1 MFDNGR
7 KTIGVFL
14 NRAEL
19 AFQQEFSKYLIA
31 AAQERDYNVAFMTSY
46 GVREKNTAYD
56 VSESD
61 IVDFAPIEKFA
72 ATVVALDTYD
82 TPLFRNKLIAAL
94 KKRAKGPVVSFRE
107 QSKDF
112 YSVISNANREVDTI
126 IEHLVQAHGAKR
138 ICFMAG
144 YIGHYDSN
152 VRLEKYYEA
161 MAKWNLPICENSV
174 FYGDMWTRKGE
185 EAYEFFFSDPINVP
199 DAVICANDFM
209 ARSLCEALNKHG
221 KYVPEDVIICGF
233 DNAPEAREHSPQL
246 TTVGLDYELM
256 AKETIKLIDDVIDGV
271 ERECVVDVPA
281 EVLYR
286 ESCGCHL
293 EREVNYVDAVRYKTA
308 NEVLDQHM
316 EQLYFSIDMHSSK
329 SMNDI
334 KQSIKQGLDLLGDY
348 DDFYLC
354 CFNNNHDGQGIESL
368 AGEISATMEIGFK
381 NGKMLDRCIQF
392 EQKKLLPEMV
402 SDDSLKVYYFRVLHN
417 RERSFGYTAISYKN
431 RVECLNAFYHD
442 WNLTISLALN
452 DYYVRRQME
461 ELIAINKENSLKDY
475 MTKVSNRLGLDDY
488 LERKWEDW
496 LAENRYVA
504 FLSADLDGL
513 KKINDTYGHKE
524 GDWVICQLAKVLQ
537 LSLENSG
544 IVARTGGDE
553 FLIVIYGDEED
564 IAEELIANIKKRLQR
579 LNDTSCKP
587 YAIDCSI
594 GSYVVKLKDDI
605 SLQECIL
612 NSDMEMYK
620 IKKKKGSNRND

>member
-1 MFDNGR
+1 VFDNGR
-7 KTIGVFL
+7 ETIGVFL

-31 AAQERDYNVAFMTSY
+31 AAQEKDYNVAFMTSY
-46 GVREKNTAYD
+46 GVRDKNNAYD

-94 KKRAKGPVVSFRE
+94 KKRANGPVVSFRE
-107 QSKDF
+107 QAKDF
-112 YSVISNANREVDTI
+112 YSVISNANNEVGNI
-126 IEHLVQAHGAKR
+126 VEHLVKVHNVRR

-144 YIGHYDSN
+144 YVGHYDSN

-161 MAKWNLPICENSV
+161 MAKWDLPICHNSV

-185 EAYEFFFSDPINVP
+185 EAYELFFSEPSNIP

-209 ARSLCEALNKHG
+209 ARSLCEALDKHG
-221 KYVPEDVIICGF
+221 INVPNDVKVCGF
-233 DNAPEAREHSPQL
+233 DNAVEAREYSPQL

-256 AKETIKLIDDVIDGV
+256 ARETVNLIDDLLNGKK
-271 ERECVVDVPA
+271 RECVVDVPA
-281 EVLYR
+281 SVIYR
-286 ESCGCHL
+286 ESCGCHID
-293 EREVNYVDAVRYKTA
+293 EDEKHKDVVRYKTA

-329 SMNDI
+329 TLSDI
-334 KQSIKQGLDLLGDY
+334 KETVRQGLDLLGEY

-354 CFNNNHDGQGIESL
+354 CFNNNNDGQGIQSL
-368 AGEISATMEIGFK
+368 AGDISATMEIGFR
-381 NGKMLDRCIQF
+381 NGKLLDRCIQF
-392 EQKKLLPEMV
+392 EQKNLLPEMV
-402 SDDSLKVYYFRVLHN
+402 SDSSLKVYYFRVLHN

-461 ELIAINKENSLKDY
+461 ELIAINKDNSLKDY

-488 LERKWEDW
+488 LERKWDEW
-496 LAENRYVA
+496 LAEERYVA

-513 KKINDTYGHKE
+513 KKINDTYGHNE

-544 IVARTGGDE
+544 IIARTGGDE
-553 FLIVIYGDEED
+553 FLIVIYGDQEN
-564 IAEELIANIKKRLQR
+564 IAQELVANIKKRLHR
-579 LNDTSCKP
+579 LNDANRKP

-594 GSYVVKLKDDI
+594 GSYVVKLKEGI